1 VSLHSVCL
9 TVRHPW
15 LVVLLAH
22 EVIKVDAAKGVCQ
35 AGHIHNTHRAGGGGG
50 ADGTDGGGGGG
61 AGRGLQDVERRWA
74 GEHMKAGRIL
84 SRHMRTWGRQAWSAG
99 AADMRCSAG
108 CDLMLCW
115 LM

>member
-50 ADGTDGGGGGG
+50 QTARTGGGGGRQSG
-61 AGRGLQDVERRWA
+61 GCRMWRDVGPA
-74 GEHMKAGRIL
+74 
-84 SRHMRTWGRQAWSAG
+84 ST
-99 AADMRCSAG
+99 
-108 CDLMLCW
+108 
-115 LM
+115 